1 MLLQH
6 KFRFSVLHF
15 EVPVLTFVADN
26 SVCLV
31 TIELLGIAADISSKS
46 VASVFSEVADLWNSC
61 ASLIRVCS
69 LQKLRDAKTNAM
81 FIPYSISRLL
91 TDN

>member
-15 EVPVLTFVADN
+15 EIPVFSSVAEK

-31 TIELLGIAADISSKS
+31 TIKLLGIAADISSKS
-46 VASVFSEVADLWNSC
+46 VASVFSEIADL
-61 ASLIRVCS
+61 
-69 LQKLRDAKTNAM
+69 
-81 FIPYSISRLL
+81 
-91 TDN
+91 